1 LGENALTETWEAIKE
16 GLLTRAKRDMFIC
29 ETFMH
34 NMPVSLLDTAS
45 FSSLESW
52 GWATPSGAHPIT
64 PEIEEKIVRT
74 MIRELSDRY
83 CIGLSAD
90 TAHDRLSETE
100 KQKKRKFLCIGGSHA
115 IREAETLA
123 ARGYE
128 VITCAVQGWR
138 PNVSAVQ
145 NMVTAVE
152 EALQSMDEDDIVVV
166 HCLDN
171 IAYMARSEEGGDL
184 PIRRFVDNTYHIEG
198 DLVLVS
204 KERLFMFFKNCLP
217 LFRLLENRKVVILT
231 PGPRYLQ
238 AGCCS
243 REDHAPNRGSEGFEK
258 EIRKGLADRRGFIK
272 DFLFTNQIRG
282 FAVLNPGLCLP
293 ISGEDGEKVWGQDPV
308 HPLQEGYERIV
319 DLLCEEAAKM
329 AEKASRKRAGEE
341 LAPAPK
347 RQRVEQQRPRWI
359 EAAPPPPLQMGFV
372 RGGSRGNSSGY
383 RGGGR
388 GDGRAGRGG
397 GCGGG
402 GGRGGGGRGGGG
414 GPRGGYDGRPSYGM
428 MRRDGGQP
436 YGRY

>member
-1 LGENALTETWEAIKE
+1 
-16 GLLTRAKRDMFIC
+16 
-29 ETFMH
+29 
-34 NMPVSLLDTAS
+34 
-45 FSSLESW
+45 
-52 GWATPSGAHPIT
+52 
-64 PEIEEKIVRT
+64 
-74 MIRELSDRY
+74 
-83 CIGLSAD
+83 
-90 TAHDRLSETE
+90 
-100 KQKKRKFLCIGGSHA
+100 
-115 IREAETLA
+115 
-123 ARGYE
+123 
-128 VITCAVQGWR
+128 
-138 PNVSAVQ
+138 
-145 NMVTAVE
+145 MVTAVE
-152 EALQSMDEDDIVVV
+152 EALQSMTEDDIVVV
-166 HCLDN
+166 HCMDN

-243 REDHAPNRGSEGFEK
+243 REDHAPNRGSEGFEE
-258 EIRKGLADRRGFIK
+258 EIRKGLADRRGYIK

-282 FAVLNPGLCLP
+282 FVVLNPGLCLP
-293 ISGEDGEKVWGQDPV
+293 STGEEGEKVWGQDPV

-319 DLLCEEAAKM
+319 DMLCEEAAKM
-329 AEKASRKRAGEE
+329 EEKASRKRTGEE

-359 EAAPPPPLQMGFV
+359 EAAPLPPLQMGFV

-402 GGRGGGGRGGGG
+402 RGGGGRGGGG
-414 GPRGGYDGRPSYGM
+414 GPRGGYDSRSGFGG
-428 MRRDGGQP
+428 MRRAGGQP
-436 YGRY
+436 YGRH

>member
-1 LGENALTETWEAIKE
+1 
-16 GLLTRAKRDMFIC
+16 MFTC

-34 NMPVSLLDTAS
+34 NMPASLLDAAN
-45 FSSLESW
+45 FSSWESG
-52 GWATPSGAHPIT
+52 GWTTPSGVHSIT
-64 PEIEEKIVRT
+64 PEIEEKIVQT
-74 MIRELSDRY
+74 MVRELNYRY
-83 CIGLSAD
+83 SIGLSAN
-90 TAHDRLSETE
+90 TVHDKLTE
-100 KQKKRKFLCIGGSHA
+100 QVSQKRRKFLCIGGSHA

-128 VITCAVQGWR
+128 VVTCAVRGWR
-138 PNVSAVQ
+138 PNVSAVE
-145 NMVTAVE
+145 NMVTAVK
-152 EALQSMDEDDIVVV
+152 EAVQAMSEDDVVII

-184 PIRRFVDNTYHIEG
+184 PIRRFVDGTYHIEG

-204 KERLFMFFKNCLP
+204 KERLFMFFKNCIP
-217 LFRLLENRKVVILT
+217 LFRLLENMRVLLLT

-238 AGCCS
+238 AGCCT
-243 REDHAPNRGSEGFEK
+243 REDHAPNRASDGFE
-258 EIRKGLADRRGFIK
+258 EELRKGLADRRGFIK

-293 ISGEDGEKVWGQDPV
+293 SSGEEGEKVWGKDPV

-347 RQRVEQQRPRWI
+347 RQKVEQQRPRWI

-372 RGGSRGNSSGY
+372 RGGSRGNSGGH

-388 GDGRAGRGG
+388 GDGR
-397 GCGGG
+397 G
-402 GGRGGGGRGGGG
+402 GGRGGGGGYSGGGYAGSRGGGGGGGGGYGGGRGGGGGRGSGG
-414 GPRGGYDGRPSYGM
+414 GPRGGYDGRPGFGM
-428 MRRDGGQP
+428 MRRDGG